1 MDAFPV
7 SSIAEEG
14 RHSRKKRYKRTQ
26 LEYEQ
31 NKERYEKYLVYKET
45 YINKPI
51 WNNYEYGKIKQENRH
66 VTCTEKEIGRIRM
79 MMEMKDKFWIQ
90 PFLSNKNTPTV
101 EMKIDNTST
110 SVVIDT
116 GATRVMA
123 TAPMAHRLWGRNY
136 KQKLKDYKNTKVY
149 DAQGNLVNVEG
160 YKLSKIEIGKHLTVE
175 YPVLVYTAQHEEF
188 LVGFSFLRET
198 GLNVYSKQGIGTE
211 TEVVRRLHTSQEKLI
226 CVTTQNEIIP
236 PKSMR
241 TVRGKILFPD
251 TWSIK
256 EKNDARGTP
265 IVTHSEDLESLY
277 VTQLTIPYTYDV
289 IDIDHTVH
297 VLVDNTDGIEPI
309 KFQEGQ
315 VIAHRE
321 VLYEETPV
329 KDS

>member
-31 NKERYEKYLVYKET
+31 NKESYGKHLVYKET

-51 WNNYEYGKIKQENRH
+51 WNNYEYGKIKRENKH

-90 PFLSNKNTPTV
+90 PFLNNKNTPTV

-160 YKLSKIEIGKHLTVE
+160 YKLSKIKIGKHRVFG
-175 YPVLVYTAQHEEF
+175 V
-188 LVGFSFLRET
+188 
-198 GLNVYSKQGIGTE
+198 
-211 TEVVRRLHTSQEKLI
+211 
-226 CVTTQNEIIP
+226 
-236 PKSMR
+236 
-241 TVRGKILFPD
+241 
-251 TWSIK
+251 SIHGS
-256 EKNDARGTP
+256 A
-265 IVTHSEDLESLY
+265 
-277 VTQLTIPYTYDV
+277 
-289 IDIDHTVH
+289 
-297 VLVDNTDGIEPI
+297 
-309 KFQEGQ
+309 
-315 VIAHRE
+315 
-321 VLYEETPV
+321 
-329 KDS
+329 

>member
-1 MDAFPV
+1 M
-7 SSIAEEG
+7 
-14 RHSRKKRYKRTQ
+14 
-26 LEYEQ
+26 
-31 NKERYEKYLVYKET
+31 
-45 YINKPI
+45 
-51 WNNYEYGKIKQENRH
+51 
-66 VTCTEKEIGRIRM
+66 
-79 MMEMKDKFWIQ
+79 
-90 PFLSNKNTPTV
+90 
-101 EMKIDNTST
+101 
-110 SVVIDT
+110 
-116 GATRVMA
+116 
-123 TAPMAHRLWGRNY
+123 
-136 KQKLKDYKNTKVY
+136 
-149 DAQGNLVNVEG
+149 NVEG

-236 PKSMR
+236 SKSIL

-265 IVTHSEDLESLY
+265 IVTHSEDLEPLY

-297 VLVDNTDGIEPI
+297 VLVDNIDGLEPI

-315 VIAHRE
+315 VIAHSE
-321 VLYEETPV
+321 VLYEETPEKV
-329 KDS
+329 QRILRGST